1 MKKFYVSKKDLN
13 DEELRTGR
21 VSYGRI
27 ISRYINNLVLCN
39 NIPNIDEGIWDNM
52 NYEEKYK
59 NAEYGI
65 DEDFEIYQYY
75 LCDLDEYVKNILI
88 DWGFIF
94 SYSDVLELDVLMVDH
109 WGTSW
114 DYVMTD
120 VEWSEDYEECK

>member
-13 DEELRTGR
+13 DEELRTGK

-27 ISRYINNLVLCN
+27 VSRYIDNLVLCN

-59 NAEYGI
+59 NAEYDI
-65 DEDFEIYQYY
+65 DENFEIYQYY
-75 LCDLDEYVKNILI
+75 LCDLDDYVKDILI
-88 DWGFIF
+88 DWGFII

-120 VEWSEDYEECK
+120 VEWSENYEECK